1 MKKYIALVIIFHIS
15 YLIPHSF
22 AQVKIDTEKLQ
33 KQIQAAVAAAEQQKN
48 LPAGRQGAKRSFTLE
63 EIWKENKFKMEMVS
77 GLNSMKDGVHYT
89 SLESDSTGGFIVK
102 YSYKTGLAVDTI
114 ITPEMLVPEGGAK
127 PVEVESYQFSSE
139 ETKLLLSSESEAIY
153 RHSSKEYYYVY
164 DLKSAKLSKLSE
176 EKVRLAEFSPAGN
189 FVAYVKDNNLFIK
202 DITPGAGSEA
212 PITTDGKWNEIING
226 AADWVY
232 EEEFSFDKAFSW
244 SPDGKKIAYYRF
256 DESKV
261 KEFSMDMFGTLYP
274 SQYRFKYPKAG
285 EDNAK
290 VSIHIYNLETKQSRK
305 VNIGNNYEYVPRI
318 KWTKD
323 ADVLSIQT
331 MNRHQGALDLIL
343 ANSETG
349 ETKYILSEKSD
360 TYIDISDDL
369 TFLDDKKHFIWT
381 SEKSGYNHIYLYKLN
396 GELVRQVTNGNWDV
410 TGFRGIDEESK
421 TLFYISAEDSPIVR
435 KLYSI
440 SLDGSGKKK
449 LSDKNGFNEADF
461 SGKFQYYINYFS
473 NSYGPYHI
481 TLNDASGREIRVLKD
496 NQPLKD
502 TLALYNISVK
512 EFFKFK
518 TSENVLLNG
527 WMIKPQNF
535 DSTKKYPVFMFVYGG
550 PGSQTVQNNWSGG
563 NFLWYQ
569 YLAQKGYIVVSVDN
583 RGTGA
588 RGSAFKKCTYKELG
602 KLETIDQVEAA
613 KYLGSLPWV
622 DKNRIG
628 IQGWSYGGYM
638 SSLCITKGADVFK
651 MAIAVAPVTNW
662 RFYDSIYT
670 ERYMQTPQENPGG
683 YDDNSPI
690 NHVDKLKGKY
700 LLVHGTADDNV
711 HFQNSVEMVNAL
723 VKANKQ
729 FDLFFYPDKNH
740 GIYGGNARLHL
751 YTMMTNYILENL

>member
-33 KQIQAAVAAAEQQKN
+33 KQIQAAVTAAEQQKN
-48 LPAGRQGAKRSFTLE
+48 LHARRSFTLD

-114 ITPEMLVPEGGAK
+114 ITPEMLIPEGKDKA
-127 PVEVESYQFSSE
+127 VEMESYLFSAD
-139 ETKLLLSSESEAIY
+139 ETKILISAESEHIY
-153 RHSSKEYYYVY
+153 RHSSKELYYVY
-164 DLKSAKLSKLSE
+164 DLKTNKLSKLSE

-189 FVAYVKDNNLFIK
+189 FVAYVKDNNIFIK
-202 DITPGAGSEA
+202 DISMGSGSEV

-226 AADWVY
+226 ATDWVY

-290 VSIHIYNLETKQSRK
+290 VSIHIYSLETKQSRK

-323 ADVLSIQT
+323 ADVLSVQT
-331 MNRHQGALDLIL
+331 MNRHQGTLDLIF
-343 ANSETG
+343 ANSATG

-381 SEKSGYNHIYLYKLN
+381 SEKSGYNHIYLYNLN
-396 GELVRQVTNGNWDV
+396 GALVRQVTNGNWDV
-410 TGFRGIDEESK
+410 TGFKGIDEKNK
-421 TLFYISAEDSPIVR
+421 TLFYVSAEDSPIVR
-435 KLYSI
+435 KIYSI
-440 SLDGSGKKK
+440 NLDGSGKKK

-461 SGKFQYYINYFS
+461 SGQFQYYINYFS
-473 NSYGPYHI
+473 DSYSPYHI
-481 TLNDASGREIRVLKD
+481 TLNDASGREIRVLKN
-496 NQPLKD
+496 NQSLKD

-535 DSTKKYPVFMFVYGG
+535 DSAKKYPVFMFVYGG
-550 PGSQTVQNNWSGG
+550 PGSQTVQNNWGGG

-569 YLAQKGYIVVSVDN
+569 FLAQKGYIVVSVDN
-583 RGTGA
+583 RGTGS
-588 RGSAFKKCTYKELG
+588 RGSDFKKCTYRELG
-602 KLETIDQVEAA
+602 KLETIDQMEAA
-613 KYLGSLPWV
+613 KYLGSLTYV

-683 YDDNSPI
+683 YDENSPI

-700 LLVHGTADDNV
+700 LLIHGTADDNV